1 MSQEERIV
9 NPRLQAEDLGLEAGL
24 RPRSLA
30 EFVGQEELRRN
41 LEIALE
47 AARARGEAVDH
58 ILVHGPPGLGK
69 TTLAYIIAHEMGG
82 GIKSTS
88 GPVVERAGDL
98 AALLTNLA
106 PLDVLFIDEV
116 HRLPTVVEEIL
127 YPAMEDFRL
136 DLIIGQ
142 GPGARSLKLELPNF
156 TLVGATTRAGLLTP
170 ALRDRFGLMLR
181 VDFYRVEDLVQITH
195 RAAQVLG
202 IEIDADGAWEISRRS
217 RGTPRIANRLLKRVR
232 DYAQVR
238 GDGRIDRDCADAA
251 LTLLDIDQLGFDR
264 MDRQILLTILEKYDG
279 GPVGLGT
286 LAAALCEERGHP
298 GRRLRTLSDAV
309 RLLPAHPPGPHGHQ
323 PGRGVFRQVAPK
335 RGPPRVISLRRH
347 YCPPSLNEPFPPK
360 HARFTKK
367 TPGPIPLN
375 PPYQREPRGA
385 VARGDRIPGLNVLR
399 GILKKSS
406 LLLRISSAFSN
417 GSST

>member
-1 MSQEERIV
+1 MDQEDRIV
-9 NPRLQAEDLGLEAGL
+9 NPRRQMEDLGLEVGL
-24 RPRSLA
+24 RPRTLS

-41 LEIALE
+41 LEIAMI
-47 AARARGEAVDH
+47 AARGRGEAVDH

-69 TTLAYIIAHEMGG
+69 TTLAYIIANEMGG
-82 GIKSTS
+82 GIKTTS

-98 AALLTNLA
+98 AALLTNLQ
-106 PLDVLFIDEV
+106 PRDVLFIDEV

-142 GPGARSLKLELPNF
+142 GPGARSLKLELPHF

-181 VDFYRVEDLVQITH
+181 VDFYSPEELVHITR

-202 IEIDADGAWEISRRS
+202 VEVEDEGAWEIARRS

-232 DYAQVR
+232 DYAQVH

-251 LTLLDIDQLGFDR
+251 LTLLEVDDLGLDR

-286 LAAALCEERGHP
+286 LAAALCEEED
-298 GRRLRTLSDAV
+298 TLEDV
-309 RLLPAHPPGPHGHQ
+309 
-323 PGRGVFRQVAPK
+323 
-335 RGPPRVISLRRH
+335 
-347 YCPPSLNEPFPPK
+347 YEPFLIQSGFLQRTPRGRMVTTRTMEYFDKVPPK
-360 HARFTKK
+360 GHYRKLF
-367 TPGPIPLN
+367 
-375 PPYQREPRGA
+375 
-385 VARGDRIPGLNVLR
+385 
-399 GILKKSS
+399 
-406 LLLRISSAFSN
+406 
-417 GSST
+417 

>member
-9 NPRLQAEDLGLEAGL
+9 NPRLQADDLGLEMGL
-24 RPRSLA
+24 RPRNLT

-82 GIKSTS
+82 GIKPTS
-88 GPVVERAGDL
+88 GPVIERPGDL

-106 PLDVLFIDEV
+106 PKDVLFIDEV
-116 HRLPTVVEEIL
+116 HRLPTIVEEIL

-136 DLIIGQ
+136 DLIVGQ
-142 GPGARSLKLELPNF
+142 GPGARSRKLELPHF

-181 VDFYRVEDLVQITH
+181 VDFYRVEELSKITR

-202 IEIDADGAWEISRRS
+202 IEVEADGALEIARRS

-251 LTLLDIDQLGFDR
+251 LTLLDIDHLGLDR
-264 MDRQILLTILEKYDG
+264 MDRQIILTILEKYDG
-279 GPVGLGT
+279 GPVGLDT
-286 LAAALCEERGHP
+286 LAAALCEERDTLEDVYEPYLMQCGFLKRTP
-298 GRRLRTLSDAV
+298 RGRMSTNRAAEYFARFP
-309 RLLPAHPPGPHGHQ
+309 RQGPH
-323 PGRGVFRQVAPK
+323 RKLF
-335 RGPPRVISLRRH
+335 
-347 YCPPSLNEPFPPK
+347 
-360 HARFTKK
+360 
-367 TPGPIPLN
+367 
-375 PPYQREPRGA
+375 
-385 VARGDRIPGLNVLR
+385 
-399 GILKKSS
+399 
-406 LLLRISSAFSN
+406 
-417 GSST
+417 

>member
-1 MSQEERIV
+1 MQQEERIV
-9 NPRLQAEDLGLEAGL
+9 NPRRQAEDLGLEMGL
-24 RPRSLA
+24 RPRNLA
-30 EFVGQEELRRN
+30 EFVGQEEVRRN
-41 LEIALE
+41 LEIAMA

-69 TTLAYIIAHEMGG
+69 TTLAYIIAQEMGG
-82 GIKSTS
+82 GIKATS
-88 GPVVERAGDL
+88 GPVIERAGDL
-98 AALLTNLA
+98 AALLTNLQ

-142 GPGARSLKLELPNF
+142 GPGARSLKLELPHF

-181 VDFYRVEDLVQITH
+181 VDFYRPEELVQITR
-195 RAAQVLG
+195 RAAQVLAV
-202 IEIDADGAWEISRRS
+202 EIDAEGTWEIARRA

-238 GDGRIDRDCADAA
+238 ADGRITKELADAA
-251 LTLLDIDQLGFDR
+251 LTLLEVDQLGLDR

-286 LAAALCEERGHP
+286 LAAALCEEEDTLEDVYEPFLIQSGFLQRTPRG
-298 GRRLRTLSDAV
+298 RVATSRTLEYFA
-309 RLLPAHPPGPHGHQ
+309 
-323 PGRGVFRQVAPK
+323 
-335 RGPPRVISLRRH
+335 
-347 YCPPSLNEPFPPK
+347 
-360 HARFTKK
+360 K
-367 TPGPIPLN
+367 TPRKGPYRKL
-375 PPYQREPRGA
+375 
-385 VARGDRIPGLNVLR
+385 
-399 GILKKSS
+399 
-406 LLLRISSAFSN
+406 F
-417 GSST
+417 

>member
-47 AARARGEAVDH
+47 AAKARGEAVDH

-69 TTLAYIIAHEMGG
+69 TTLAYIIANEMGG

-142 GPGARSLKLELPNF
+142 GPGARSLKLELPHF

-181 VDFYRVEDLVQITH
+181 VDFYRVEDLVQITN

-202 IEIDADGAWEISRRS
+202 IEIDADGAWEIARRS
-217 RGTPRIANRLLKRVR
+217 RGTPRIANRILKRVR

-264 MDRQILLTILEKYDG
+264 MDRQILLTVLEKYDG
-279 GPVGLGT
+279 GPVGVDT
-286 LAAALCEERGHP
+286 LAAALCEERDTLEDVYEPYLMQCGFLKRTP
-298 GRRLRTLSDAV
+298 RGRMTTNRAAEYFAK
-309 RLLPAHPPGPHGHQ
+309 LPRKGAHP
-323 PGRGVFRQVAPK
+323 A
-335 RGPPRVISLRRH
+335 L
-347 YCPPSLNEPFPPK
+347 
-360 HARFTKK
+360 
-367 TPGPIPLN
+367 
-375 PPYQREPRGA
+375 
-385 VARGDRIPGLNVLR
+385 
-399 GILKKSS
+399 
-406 LLLRISSAFSN
+406 FS
-417 GSST
+417 

>member
-9 NPRLQAEDLGLEAGL
+9 NPRLQADDLGLEAGL
-24 RPRSLA
+24 RPQTLA

-41 LEIALE
+41 LEIAL
-47 AARARGEAVDH
+47 AAALARGEAVDH

-82 GIKSTS
+82 GIKTTS

-106 PLDVLFIDEV
+106 PKDVLFIDEI

-142 GPGARSLKLELPNF
+142 GPGARSLKLELPHF

-181 VDFYRVEDLVQITH
+181 VDFYRVEELAQISQ

-202 IEIDADGAWEISRRS
+202 IEVEADGAWEISKRS

-238 GDGRIDRDCADAA
+238 GDGRITRETADAA
-251 LTLLDIDQLGFDR
+251 LTLLDVDQLGFDR

-279 GPVGLGT
+279 GPVGLDT
-286 LAAALCEERGHP
+286 LAAALCEERDTLEDVYEPYLMQCGF
-298 GRRLRTLSDAV
+298 LKRT
-309 RLLPAHPPGPHGHQ
+309 
-323 PGRGVFRQVAPK
+323 
-335 RGPPRVISLRRH
+335 
-347 YCPPSLNEPFPPK
+347 
-360 HARFTKK
+360 
-367 TPGPIPLN
+367 
-375 PPYQREPRGA
+375 PRGRMVTNRA
-385 VARGDRIPGLNVLR
+385 AEYFAKLPRRRSHPTLFER
-399 GILKKSS
+399 
-406 LLLRISSAFSN
+406 
-417 GSST
+417 